1 MIKFFRKIR
10 YNLMETGKTSKY
22 FKYAIGEII
31 LVVIGILIALQ
42 VNNWNEERKK
52 KNEVDQILLDI
63 EQDLISNYKT
73 ANFALD
79 FYRKQDSLVRLIAA
93 KKLTEEDYNANYNL
107 RYLVSNWE
115 YLIPKEKNINQ
126 FVESEKIIN
135 AEYKP
140 IIEAIKD
147 IQYNKFAL
155 DDTWSNLDENI
166 EMNGKKLFVFN
177 WFVKNDSISNAKAM
191 DYFLNDES
199 YETLVLGY
207 WARVQNYYDKVTRY
221 RAQSMATL
229 ATIKKIKYGYS
240 NDAIMELFQ
249 QYNMQPFVNYRC
261 DVKSP
266 ELMGLKKRRASELYA
281 NFTNKTV
288 YLTITNNLSQ
298 PVAIIEITPNT
309 FRTIPSSGY
318 FGLDG
323 DNNNLVKVIDE
334 NGNCINAY
342 GAVENGYM
350 IIE

>member
-10 YNLMETGKTSKY
+10 QSMINQNRTKKY
-22 FKYAIGEII
+22 LLYAIGEII

-52 KNEVDQILLDI
+52 KTQIDQLLLDI
-63 EQDLISNYKT
+63 EKDLISNYKT
-73 ANFALD
+73 TNYTLD

-126 FVESEKIIN
+126 FVESEKIVN

-166 EMNGKKLFVFN
+166 ENNGKTLFLFN
-177 WFVKNDSISNAKAM
+177 WFVKNDAISNAKAI

-199 YETLVLGY
+199 YETLALAY
-207 WARVQNYYDKVTRY
+207 WAKVQNYYDKVTRY
-221 RAQSMATL
+221 RAQTMAAL
-229 ATIKKIKYGYS
+229 ATIKRVKYGYS
-240 NDAIMELFQ
+240 NKAIIELFQ
-249 QYNMQPFVNYRC
+249 QYNMQPFVNYGC
-261 DVKSP
+261 DVESA
-266 ELMGLKKRRASELYA
+266 ELMNLKKRRASELYA
-281 NFTNKTV
+281 NFTNETL
-288 YLTITNNLSQ
+288 YLNITNNFSQ
-298 PVAIIEITPNT
+298 PVATIEITPNT

-334 NGNCINAY
+334 RGHCINAY
-342 GAVENGYM
+342 GAVENGYL

>member
-10 YNLMETGKTSKY
+10 QNLLSEGKTLKY
-22 FKYAIGEII
+22 FKYAVGEII

-52 KNEVDQILLDI
+52 KTEVDQLLLDI
-63 EQDLISNYKT
+63 EQDLISNYKAT
-73 ANFALD
+73 NFTID
-79 FYRKQDSLVRLIAA
+79 FYRKQDSLTRLIAE

-126 FVESEKIIN
+126 FVESEKIVN

-166 EMNGKKLFVFN
+166 ENNGKTLFVFN
-177 WFVKNDSISNAKAM
+177 WFVKNDSVSNAKAI

-199 YETLVLGY
+199 YETLALAY

-221 RAQSMATL
+221 RAQTMATL
-229 ATIKKIKYGYS
+229 ATIKRIKYAYS
-240 NDAIMELFQ
+240 SKAIIELFQ
-249 QYNMQPFVNYRC
+249 QYNMQAFVNYRC

-266 ELMGLKKRRASELYA
+266 KLMNLKKRRASELYA
-281 NFTNKTV
+281 NFTHKTV
-288 YLTITNNLSQ
+288 HLTITNNLSQ
-298 PVAIIEITPNT
+298 PVAKIEITPNT
-309 FRTIPSSGY
+309 FRTIPS
-318 FGLDG
+318 
-323 DNNNLVKVIDE
+323 
-334 NGNCINAY
+334 
-342 GAVENGYM
+342 
-350 IIE
+350 